1 MGSSFDMFKTLII
14 PASISLIIY
23 LLLSYILLPF
33 FRRYRQRYANYLPI
47 SAISAQTL
55 PIRERIADSLMQFFL
70 PTASWRQRL
79 VPRFMRRSSMTSLVD
94 DDDDDDDE
102 SRDHNRPDN
111 NDSISIFDEEGE
123 NMAEMNLSAS
133 RREALE
139 ARRSF
144 AGVDQVRLGRDLEEG
159 FMDDS
164 DDENDESLHSMP
176 GRQ

>member
-14 PASISLIIY
+14 PAIISLTIY
-23 LLLSYILLPF
+23 LVLSYILLPF

-55 PIRERIADSLMQFFL
+55 PIRERIADSLMHFFL
-70 PTASWRQRL
+70 PTASWRRRL
-79 VPRFMRRSSMTSLVD
+79 VPRFMRRSSTTTTTSIS
-94 DDDDDDDE
+94 DDDDDDE
-102 SRDHNRPDN
+102 ESIDHNRPDN
-111 NDSISIFDEEGE
+111 HDSISIFDEEGE
-123 NMAEMNLSAS
+123 NMAEMNMSAS

-144 AGVDQVRLGRDLEEG
+144 AADQVRLSRDLEEG

-164 DDENDESLHSMP
+164 DDDESLHLQD
-176 GRQ
+176 RR

>member
-14 PASISLIIY
+14 PAIISLTIY
-23 LLLSYILLPF
+23 LVLSYILLPF

-55 PIRERIADSLMQFFL
+55 PIRERIADSLMHFFL
-70 PTASWRQRL
+70 PTASWRRRL
-79 VPRFMRRSSMTSLVD
+79 VPRFMRRSSTTTTTSIS

-102 SRDHNRPDN
+102 SIDHNRPDN
-111 NDSISIFDEEGE
+111 HDSISIFDEEGE
-123 NMAEMNLSAS
+123 NMAEMNMSAS

-144 AGVDQVRLGRDLEEG
+144 AADQVRLSRDLEEG

-164 DDENDESLHSMP
+164 DDDESLHLQD
-176 GRQ
+176 RR